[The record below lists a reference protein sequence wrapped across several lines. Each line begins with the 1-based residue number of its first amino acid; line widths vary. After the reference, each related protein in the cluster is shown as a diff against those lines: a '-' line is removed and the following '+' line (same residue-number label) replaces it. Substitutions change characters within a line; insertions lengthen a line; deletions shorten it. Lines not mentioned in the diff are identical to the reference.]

1 MDKASI
7 TRVVALV
14 IVLVNAVLNIAGFE
28 TIPTEF
34 GDDLSA
40 VLLTVVSLWTAWKNN
55 YISRKGRAQKEALE
69 QRGLK

>member
-7 TRVVALV
+7 SRMVALA
-14 IVLVNAVLNIAGFE
+14 IVLINAILNIAGYK

-40 VLLTVVSLWTAWKNN
+40 LLLTVVSLWTAWRNN
-55 YISRKGRAQKEALE
+55 YLSSKGRAQKEALE

>member
-7 TRVVALV
+7 ARVVTLV

-40 VLLTVVSLWTAWKNN
+40 VLLMVVSLWTAWKNN
-55 YISRKGRAQKEALE
+55 YLSRKGRAQKEALE
-69 QRGLK
+69 QKGLN

>member
-14 IVLVNAVLNIAGFE
+14 IVLVNAVLNIAGFK

-40 VLLTVVSLWTAWKNN
+40 VLLMAVSLWTAWKNN
-55 YISRKGRAQKEALE
+55 YLSRKGRAQKEALE

>member
-1 MDKASI
+1 MDKGSI

-14 IVLVNAVLNIAGFE
+14 IVLINAVLNIAGFQ

-40 VLLTVVSLWTAWKNN
+40 VLLTVVSLWTAWRNN
-55 YISRKGRAQKEALE
+55 YIGRRGRAQAEALE
-69 QRGLK
+69 QKGLK

>member
-1 MDKASI
+1 MDKASV

-40 VLLTVVSLWTAWKNN
+40 VLLMIVSLWTAWKNN
-55 YISRKGRAQKEALE
+55 YLSRKGKAQKETLE
-69 QRGLK
+69 KAGLK